1 MQSPE
6 ALLGLK
12 ALLSVWLP
20 KGSWKEALVSCN
32 MICSLGCLYI
42 FMIFQL
48 TVPKSSAPNERTSQ
62 NVQCLLKIMIV
73 FFRLAGSHE
82 AQVSLELSV
91 AKGGFC
97 N

>member
-1 MQSPE
+1 
-6 ALLGLK
+6 
-12 ALLSVWLP
+12 
-20 KGSWKEALVSCN
+20 
-32 MICSLGCLYI
+32 
-42 FMIFQL
+42 MIFQL